1 MRRAADEKPQMTKTA
16 DAKRSRG
23 ETQQKPKS
31 KGEMKMKKNILTK
44 ALGLLLAASL
54 TLGAAGCGQDADQET
69 TESRSG
75 TASSEQPSQ
84 SAAATPEPQKAKDPV
99 TLEWYYRGNGIQKDT
114 GAVQDR
120 VNELLKETEGLEHVT
135 VHLNCFIGSDYKNQ
149 VLLAQTS
156 GAQMDILSTVTL
168 ASWVEEINNG
178 TYRAIDDYLAGD
190 YGTLYEELPEWVWE
204 SMRVDGKTYI
214 VPSLQQGASKLYLV
228 IPKEYAR
235 YVDVDKLRGLAADG
249 TDIQALCDA
258 WHEAYGAITDN
269 IGKDGKYLLPL
280 SYTYTSNKYM
290 VGGDKDFIT
299 GAFGVASGS
308 TEVVNFAMNDDF
320 KALAAK
326 AAEWF
331 AEGLIP
337 EDILLTGEGNYGKG
351 NMLNDSAFVL
361 FLDQSV
367 GDEETASKQIGASY
381 GFDVVALPLNG
392 DAYFMA
398 NGWGAGGN
406 GITASC
412 KHPEEAMRFL
422 EVLNTKEG
430 QEIYNTLVYG
440 LEGVHY
446 EKLEGDR
453 IKTLEY
459 DGTQGGNDTTYAG
472 IKWIIGNT
480 TYAYP
485 NQACSDTMVEEINE
499 VNENPDNILSPIMGF
514 RFNEAPVSNELAQC
528 QAVYKE
534 YVDTL
539 RFGVTGKDFESKWDE
554 YVAKMEAAGVSA
566 VIEEMQRQLDQWRQG
581 Q

>member
-1 MRRAADEKPQMTKTA
+1 
-16 DAKRSRG
+16 
-23 ETQQKPKS
+23 
-31 KGEMKMKKNILTK
+31 MKKNILTK
-44 ALGLLLAASL
+44 TLSLLLAASL
-54 TLGAAGCGQDADQET
+54 LLGSAGCGQDGDRE
-69 TESRSG
+69 TESGG
-75 TASSEQPSQ
+75 TGAESAEQSSESE
-84 SAAATPEPQKAKDPV
+84 AAAPEPQQPKDPV

-114 GAVQDR
+114 GAVQDH
-120 VNELLKETEGLEHVT
+120 VNELLKETKGLEHVT
-135 VHLNCFIGSDYKNQ
+135 VNLNCFIGSDYKNQ

-156 GAQMDILSTVTL
+156 GVQMDILSTVSL
-168 ASWVEEINNG
+168 ASWVDEINNG
-178 TYRAIDDYLAGD
+178 TYREIDDYLAGD
-190 YGTLYEELPEWVWE
+190 YSTLYEELPQWLWE
-204 SMRVDGKTYI
+204 SMQVDGKTYI
-214 VPSLQQGASKLYLV
+214 VPSLQQGASKLYMV
-228 IPKEYAR
+228 IPQKYAQ
-235 YVDVDKLRGLAADG
+235 YVDVDKLRRLAAEG

-258 WHEAYGAITDN
+258 WHEAYAAIAEN
-269 IGKDGKYLLPL
+269 IDGKGKYLLPL

-299 GAFGVASGS
+299 GAFGVVSGG

-320 KALAAK
+320 KALAAA

-337 EDILLTGEGNYGKG
+337 EDILLTGEGNYGKA
-351 NMLNDSAFVL
+351 NMLNDNAFVL
-361 FLDQSV
+361 FLDQTI
-367 GDEETASKQIGASY
+367 GDEETASEQISASY
-381 GFDVVALPLNG
+381 GFDVIALPLNG

-422 EVLNTKEG
+422 EVLNTEEG
-430 QEIYNTLVYG
+430 KEIYNTLVYG

-480 TYAYP
+480 VHAYL
-485 NQACSDTMVEEINE
+485 NQACSDTMVEEIYA
-499 VNENPDNILSPIMGF
+499 VNDNPDNVISPIMGF
-514 RFNEAPVSNELAQC
+514 RFDEGPVANELAQC

-534 YVDTL
+534 YVDTF
-539 RFGVTGKDFESKWDE
+539 RFGVTGRDFESKWDE
-554 YVAKMEAAGVSA
+554 YVAKMEAAGVQA
-566 VIEEMQRQLDQWRQG
+566 VIDEMQRQFDQWRQE